1 MRPTLLTSALT
12 ALLLTSPVMAAE
24 QEGEHIIVQ
33 RNLDNAPPERG
44 PVESINR
51 EVKNLAPQPRATGEQ
66 GSGPTRAPVY
76 RSLADAAAAGV
87 GVRQVVSEPTT
98 TDGWHWWQWIGLALT
113 VGLGGLGVAMGWAWW
128 RNR

>member
-1 MRPTLLTSALT
+1 MRTTLLTSALA

-24 QEGEHIIVQ
+24 QEGERIIVQ

-66 GSGPTRAPVY
+66 VSGPTRAPVY
-76 RSLADAAAAGV
+76 RSLADAAADGV
-87 GVRQVVSEPTT
+87 GVRQVTAVEAATE
-98 TDGWHWWQWIGLALT
+98 GWHWSQWVGLALA
-113 VGLGGLGVAMGWAWW
+113 VVLGGLGLTMGWAWW